1 MASSSQCPGPV
12 PLDGHAPCGEVLSP
26 LLLSAAVAMV
36 LIIVEALKR
45 LSLRCVRV
53 LSSPEIG

>member
-1 MASSSQCPGPV
+1 
-12 PLDGHAPCGEVLSP
+12 VLSP

-36 LIIVEALKR
+36 LITVEALKR